1 MAAKEGVQSAV
12 SNKCFELW
20 LLLHII
26 DISSLNKEEQA
37 LLLLNERV
45 SIKHTYTSKFMSEK
59 MQEVL
64 QVNWSKNKTN
74 SKMLMQFVDTAVNR
88 AKKITSNTDIPEG
101 LGSNIYKI
109 VEQIKMN

>member
-1 MAAKEGVQSAV
+1 
-12 SNKCFELW
+12 
-20 LLLHII
+20 
-26 DISSLNKEEQA
+26 
-37 LLLLNERV
+37 
-45 SIKHTYTSKFMSEK
+45 MSEK